1 MCCSFYF
8 HYIVL
13 TSVLMYVQK
22 TKGLAK
28 AYIFWRIIF
37 SLLNIE
43 GIHYKLST
51 ALNNVPTSLSVTN

>member
-1 MCCSFYF
+1 
-8 HYIVL
+8 
-13 TSVLMYVQK
+13 MYVQK

-43 GIHYKLST
+43 AIHYKLST

>member
-1 MCCSFYF
+1 
-8 HYIVL
+8 
-13 TSVLMYVQK
+13 MYVQK